1 MRSRGAAEAL
11 VSDGLVSDGLVSDGL
26 VSDASVAPPPPPPGI
41 PPGFFARSAPGAS
54 GAEGALVGGVA
65 PNPYA
70 RGAAERNRPERR
82 RFDAIQGLAGLGN
95 GMWSEEGAKW
105 R

>member
-1 MRSRGAAEAL
+1 
-11 VSDGLVSDGLVSDGL
+11 L

-41 PPGFFARSAPGAS
+41 PPGFFARSTTGTS
-54 GAEGALVGGVA
+54 GAEGARAGGVA

-70 RGAAERNRPERR
+70 RGAAESRPERR